1 MLRFIRSHITN
12 SSDQK
17 TEDLTDF
24 FSYSK
29 VATYG
34 FPQKVSCLCL
44 DETLGLLAIGTKDG
58 TLRIVGAEGVE
69 WSIVIESGLPI
80 VRIYFAVGSGV
91 LIALCDDVRS
101 RMQSFYR
108 CQILNE
114 RIVLTRF
121 QQGKNINRISC
132 CEMLNRSDGNSALLI
147 GTEIGNIYA
156 LWVQNLELVDYLIF
170 SDATLRECDALN
182 GKGKTINR
190 IIVHPEDNSKLF
202 ILFDNKV
209 VLLYDTLEDNI
220 DKVFSP
226 ASAITDICVSN
237 YSTLLCAGIDG
248 SYTIFSFRES
258 DDEPKSSK
266 IPFGPFDCT
275 AIPKI
280 LCAKITKYNDDIIL
294 FTGGM
299 PNASYGDRYTLT
311 ISLLNKLVVLDF
323 ESAVL
328 DFAILQDEG
337 SAPAL
342 FVLCQEELV
351 VIDLMVPSFPMFRLP
366 HFNPI
371 HSSPVTFMTISLN
384 LSDTAISRLY
394 QINQEQLKRSEYSS
408 RSWPLK
414 CGSRFARQNNLDE
427 LPGKETSLL
436 VTGHENGSVNIWL
449 TNSLGFTPWI
459 TINTATE
466 FDGFDDN
473 DGVEDNEREDY
484 GEKWPPFKRVGLFD
498 SCCDDYRLSILKLD
512 IDADTADLA
521 VGGGAGQ
528 FFVYEASSSSTAHEP
543 PTCITV
549 DMTEGALQS
558 STNRGVRNNTI
569 SLMPRSRTK
578 SSSGIYKLVLNTI
591 LQFKPVTLVSAVAWH
606 SKRQLIA
613 TGNEFGYCVVC
624 LKRGQILAKSN
635 LISSMEIVQI
645 SSLDGTLSRFKSVK
659 KSIRQSFRRKKKP
672 TTENNI
678 ENSPAAIEDYRPTER
693 EIIQRSSNPN
703 VLGGETPNSLVKAIQ
718 FSRCALCSHASP
730 LRDYV
735 LFGTHGGVVLIHH
748 LVDSDSENNKCPLVK
763 EIRLQHHAPIVGME
777 FVQDILSTKLLI
789 FTEEQVRCFL
799 LPGLKPSRYKCRFTA
814 TEGSRIK
821 KANTVLLRNVKS
833 KRSTNYE
840 RFISLITTRG
850 EVYLISLATPRR
862 NLHIPFTRVSD
873 AVGISSATL
882 SLYGEMFYLKDP
894 SSRFIRIN
902 LYDIRYSYKI
912 QLL

>member
-12 SSDQK
+12 STDQK

-44 DETLGLLAIGTKDG
+44 DEALGLLAIGTKDG

-69 WSIVIESGLPI
+69 WTIVIEPGLPI

-101 RMQSFYR
+101 RVQSFYR

-121 QQGKNINRISC
+121 LQGKNINRISC
-132 CEMLNRSDGNSALLI
+132 CEMLNRPDGNSALLI

-170 SDATLRECDALN
+170 SDATLRECEALN
-182 GKGKTINR
+182 GKRKIINR

-202 ILFDNKV
+202 ILFDSKI
-209 VLLYDTLEDNI
+209 VLLYNTLEDSI
-220 DKVFSP
+220 DKAFTP
-226 ASAITDICVSN
+226 ASPITDICVSN
-237 YSTLLCAGIDG
+237 YSTLLCAGVDG
-248 SYTIFSFRES
+248 SYTIFSLLES

-266 IPFGPFDCT
+266 IPFGPYDCT

-280 LCAKITKYNDDIIL
+280 LCAKNTKYNDDIIL

-311 ISLLNKLVVLDF
+311 ISLFKKLVVLDF

-328 DFAILQDEG
+328 DFAVLQDEG

-366 HFNPI
+366 HFNPL
-371 HSSPVTFMTISLN
+371 HSSPVTFTTTSLN

-394 QINQEQLKRSEYSS
+394 QISQEQLKRSEYSS

-414 CGSRFARQNNLDE
+414 CGSRFAQQNNLDE

-436 VTGHENGSVNIWL
+436 VTGHENGSVNVWL

-473 DGVEDNEREDY
+473 EGAKDKHCSTSIASDKSDSGEEEVDD
-484 GEKWPPFKRVGLFD
+484 EKWPPFKRVGLFD
-498 SCCDDYRLSILKLD
+498 SCCDDYRLSVLKLD

-521 VGGGAGQ
+521 VGGRAGQ
-528 FFVYEASSSSTAHEP
+528 FFVYEASSSSPTHEP
-543 PTCITV
+543 PNCITV

-558 STNRGVRNNTI
+558 SASRGVRNNTI
-569 SLMPRSRTK
+569 SLMPRLRTK
-578 SSSGIYKLVLNTI
+578 ASSG
-591 LQFKPVTLVSAVAWH
+591 
-606 SKRQLIA
+606 
-613 TGNEFGYCVVC
+613 
-624 LKRGQILAKSN
+624 
-635 LISSMEIVQI
+635 M
-645 SSLDGTLSRFKSVK
+645 FKSVK

-672 TTENNI
+672 TTGNNI

-693 EIIQRSSNPN
+693 EITQRSSNPN

-718 FSRCALCSHASP
+718 FSRCALSSHASP

-748 LVDSDSENNKCPLVK
+748 LVDSDSENDKCPLIK

-833 KRSTNYE
+833 KRLKNYE
-840 RFISLITTRG
+840 RFISLITNRG

-882 SLYGEMFYLKDP
+882 SLYGEMFYLKPGGSEIQRATISACPTYQSPAPFKDEQFP
-894 SSRFIRIN
+894 SVHLI
-902 LYDIRYSYKI
+902 
-912 QLL
+912 